1 MLVPHIIDT
10 HFVING
16 CLLLFAVARL
26 KLNKESME
34 SSNPIWTKMGTAAR
48 RTDLTS
54 GVNISLGVV
63 VESAAEVRAAVK
75 LLVCMSELN
84 LTPGTEMPKVSST
97 ARTTLTKFFWT
108 VNIRSALAM

>member
-1 MLVPHIIDT
+1 
-10 HFVING
+10 
-16 CLLLFAVARL
+16 
-26 KLNKESME
+26 ME